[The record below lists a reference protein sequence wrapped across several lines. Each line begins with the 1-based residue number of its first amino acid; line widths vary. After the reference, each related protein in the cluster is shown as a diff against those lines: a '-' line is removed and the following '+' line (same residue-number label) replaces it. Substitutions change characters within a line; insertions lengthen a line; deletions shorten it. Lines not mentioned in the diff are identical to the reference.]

1 MLQIYLIAAL
11 VGAAALFG
19 VGYAKGS
26 ASVRADWDKERA
38 VLTAAALDAE
48 RKAREEERAK
58 AVKAQ
63 EVANAYRQQ
72 ANKAKASAAA
82 AGSELDRLRNAIAD
96 GSGSAAC
103 HADATGRPDG
113 ADTARELVGACAVE
127 LSIMAAA
134 ADIAEAR
141 VSALQAWIR
150 EVAR

>member
-1 MLQIYLIAAL
+1 MIQIYLIAAI

-26 ASVRADWDKERA
+26 ASVRADWGKERA
-38 VLTAAALDAE
+38 ALTAAALDAE
-48 RKAREEERAK
+48 RKAREEERSK

-63 EVANAYRQQ
+63 EVTNAYRQQ

-82 AGSELDRLRNAIAD
+82 AGSELDRLRSAIAD

-103 HADATGRPDG
+103 HTDATSRPDG
-113 ADTARELVGACAVE
+113 ADTARELVGACAAE

-134 ADIAEAR
+134 ADDAEAR
-141 VSALQAWIR
+141 VTALQAWIR